1 MKIKLDKF
9 EQQIEEALEK
19 GEFKSVS
26 NLEDTK
32 KLFKEA
38 AKNYQELQKTKS
50 VTLRINQ
57 EDLIK
62 IKAKAKKNGLA
73 YQTLINLL
81 INQYVKEERK
91 INL

>member
-32 KLFKEA
+32 KLFKEV